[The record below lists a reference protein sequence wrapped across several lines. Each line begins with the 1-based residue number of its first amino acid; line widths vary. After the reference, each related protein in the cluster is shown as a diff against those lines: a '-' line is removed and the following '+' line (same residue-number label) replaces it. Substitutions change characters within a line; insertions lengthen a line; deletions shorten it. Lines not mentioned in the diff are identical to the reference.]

1 PLATENLPRHR
12 ALPSG
17 VPGGVLQHSQPP
29 QLYRRLHNVHQFHLR
44 PDHRRNGP
52 ADDGVCPAP
61 DLLALWGSLS
71 SCARPGGYP
80 AYRRSWRV
88 ANPPQGVPSMGS
100 VLLDER
106 SQSGPMT
113 ATVAKPQG
121 ATARGKPK
129 EAGGKLSTV
138 GTRTGSEAGCGR
150 QAGPEQRS
158 RKVIKT
164 HQVEPDGAREQSL
177 HLTWGDLLGES
188 RGEVSRG

>member
-1 PLATENLPRHR
+1 MRSRASGSALPRPAGGADTQPNATYFSHYR
-12 ALPSG
+12 ECCGSLWGRPPGLRGTPSSRIWNNG
-17 VPGGVLQHSQPP
+17 VSVLQ
-29 QLYRRLHNVHQFHLR
+29 
-44 PDHRRNGP
+44 G
-52 ADDGVCPAP
+52 ATG
-61 DLLALWGSLS
+61 
-71 SCARPGGYP
+71 RPGGRP
-80 AYRRSWRV
+80 R
-88 ANPPQGVPSMGS
+88 GVPSMGS

-158 RKVIKT
+158 PKVIKT

-188 RGEVSRG
+188 RGEVSRGRMSEEAA

>member
-1 PLATENLPRHR
+1 MPAGRSSSSIARPKLPPSPPVCCTPSSPSPVTHDWREWGIWLTQVIALAS
-12 ALPSG
+12 AWW
-17 VPGGVLQHSQPP
+17 GVLV
-29 QLYRRLHNVHQFHLR
+29 R
-44 PDHRRNGP
+44 
-52 ADDGVCPAP
+52 
-61 DLLALWGSLS
+61 LLAG
-71 SCARPGGYP
+71 RPGGRP
-80 AYRRSWRV
+80 R
-88 ANPPQGVPSMGS
+88 GVPSMGS

-158 RKVIKT
+158 PKVIKT

-188 RGEVSRG
+188 RGEVSRGRISEEAA

>member
-1 PLATENLPRHR
+1 MRIPHVGYLLDSGNRSGIGLVGRSPWTGCPLGQDALVPLPE
-12 ALPSG
+12 AEAGAS
-17 VPGGVLQHSQPP
+17 
-29 QLYRRLHNVHQFHLR
+29 
-44 PDHRRNGP
+44 
-52 ADDGVCPAP
+52 
-61 DLLALWGSLS
+61 
-71 SCARPGGYP
+71 AR
-80 AYRRSWRV
+80 
-88 ANPPQGVPSMGS
+88 GVPSMGS

-158 RKVIKT
+158 PKVIKT

-188 RGEVSRG
+188 RGEVSRGRISEEAA